1 MTQESL
7 RRARKTRILS
17 NYNNSSFTEYDLSSS
32 ASALGKD
39 ELTEQLPETRPRK
52 MKDSDEVNSNMTLM
66 LELCLVF
73 VSVINDDDRVQQR
86 STDKRLRAE
95 DSKYNSY
102 L

>member
-1 MTQESL
+1 
-7 RRARKTRILS
+7 
-17 NYNNSSFTEYDLSSS
+17 
-32 ASALGKD
+32 
-39 ELTEQLPETRPRK
+39 

-73 VSVINDDDRVQQR
+73 VSVINDVDRVQQR